1 MSISAAL
8 RQLVRERAQFACEYC
23 GVTEHNVGSE
33 LTIDHYYPESLGGS
47 DDAENLCYCCH
58 RCNLNKLDYWPH
70 EPDDLPIWNPRTS
83 SPSDHILILADGMAY
98 PVTAI
103 GRTTIGQL
111 RLNRPPLIAYRRA
124 QQASREAYR
133 LLHERRSLI
142 AALEDVNQQQRMLID
157 RQRHLLLQQE
167 QLIRVLPN
175 ESLHE

>member
-33 LTIDHYYPESLGGS
+33 LTIDHYYPESLWAG
-47 DDAENLCYCCH
+47 AMTLRTCATACH

-111 RLNRPPLIAYRRA
+111 RLNCPPLIAYRRA

-133 LLHERRSLI
+133 LLH
-142 AALEDVNQQQRMLID
+142 
-157 RQRHLLLQQE
+157 
-167 QLIRVLPN
+167 
-175 ESLHE
+175 